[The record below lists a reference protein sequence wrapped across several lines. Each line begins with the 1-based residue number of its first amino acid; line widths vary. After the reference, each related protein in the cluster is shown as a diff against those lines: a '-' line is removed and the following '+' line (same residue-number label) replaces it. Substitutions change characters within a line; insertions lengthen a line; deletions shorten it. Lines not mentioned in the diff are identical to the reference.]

1 MELNRNELEL
11 LRQALYSKAYKIE
24 QQINKSYAKT
34 GPSAR
39 LDKKGRELDE
49 VVALMDKVNKEL
61 THTVCSIKV
70 AK

>member
-1 MELNRNELEL
+1 MNLNRQELEL

-39 LDKKGRELDE
+39 LDKKGQELDE
-49 VVALMDKVNKEL
+49 VTALLERVQKEI
-61 THTVCSIKV
+61 TEQVIKNW
-70 AK
+70 